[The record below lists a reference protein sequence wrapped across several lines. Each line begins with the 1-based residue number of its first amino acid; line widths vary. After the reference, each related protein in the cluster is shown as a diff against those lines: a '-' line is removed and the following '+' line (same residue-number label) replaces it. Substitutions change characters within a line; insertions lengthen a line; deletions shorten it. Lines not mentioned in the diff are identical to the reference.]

1 MGDKLLFLADLH
13 LCPEAPER
21 LRFVC
26 DFLRTQRHAAA
37 GIFILGDLFDYW
49 VGAKQLRL
57 RPWAEILE
65 ALAESLSGGPPA
77 GVIGG
82 NRDYLLDPAS
92 LAPYGLLSLG
102 MEHWFT
108 RDGLRFCLV
117 HGHMQFPD
125 PPLSRLFLRF
135 IQSGFMRRVA
145 GAAPLAVSDFVAT
158 SLRRWRR
165 FINWNKDPAKARRYD
180 PARFASFFE
189 RGADVVICGHNH
201 WARDYSPEL
210 SLPGKRLLAVGTWTS
225 GPSYLEYSQGTFRLV
240 DPIMLSHD

>member
-1 MGDKLLFLADLH
+1 MGEKLLFLGDVH
-13 LCPEAPER
+13 LCPEEPRR
-21 LRFVC
+21 LRLLC
-26 DFLRTQRHAAA
+26 DFIRERREDATH
-37 GIFILGDLFDYW
+37 IYILGDLFDYW

-57 RPWAEILE
+57 RPWAAALE
-65 ALAESLSGGPPA
+65 ALAQALSGGPPA

-92 LAPYGLLSLG
+92 LEPYGLESLG

-108 RDGLRFCLV
+108 HDGLRFCLV
-117 HGHMQFPD
+117 HGHMEFPD
-125 PPLSRLFLRF
+125 RPHARLFLHF
-135 IQSGFMRRVA
+135 IQSRAMQQLARAV
-145 GAAPLAVSDFVAT
+145 PLAVSNLVAT

-165 FINWNKDPAKARRYD
+165 FINRNQNLARARRYD
-180 PARFASFFE
+180 PARFARFFA

-225 GPSYLEYSQGTFRLV
+225 GPSYLEYSNGTFRLV

>member
-21 LRFVC
+21 LRLVC
-26 DFLRTQRHAAA
+26 EFLRSQRQAAA
-37 GIFILGDLFDYW
+37 GIYILGDLFDYW

-65 ALAESLSGGPPA
+65 ALADSLSGGPPV

-82 NRDYLLDPAS
+82 NRDYLLDADS
-92 LAPYGLLSLG
+92 LAPYGLESLG

-108 RDGLRFCLV
+108 HDGLRFCLV

-125 PPLSRLFLRF
+125 PPHSRLFLHF
-135 IQSGFMRRVA
+135 IQSGFMRWVA
-145 GAAPLAVSDFVAT
+145 GAVPLAVSDFVAT

-165 FINWNKDPAKARRYD
+165 FINWHKDPAKARRYD
-180 PARFASFFE
+180 PARFTQFFQ
-189 RGADVVICGHNH
+189 RGADVVVCGHNH
-201 WARDYSPEL
+201 WARDYTPDL
-210 SLPGKRLLAVGTWTS
+210 GLAGKHLFAVGTWREA
-225 GPSYLEYSQGTFRLV
+225 PSYLEYSNGSFRLV
-240 DPIMLSHD
+240 DPML